1 MKQIIAAA
9 ITAVFMTSAPAF
21 ANHGHII
28 QVHHGA
34 DYVTFALY
42 EDAINICGVNNIFN
56 SVITGGSVNP
66 ACMAQLPWY
75 GITVAGRTTIPQL
88 ATFIGQTN
96 AIDLVFSEFRANWNL
111 LNSDA
116 IIEGY
121 STATTQYAELEELLL
136 GDNNS
141 ALGFNTNGSLTCR
154 DVDAADAT
162 RTVTGAGD
170 LNTPP
175 GSTQ

>member
-162 RTVTGAGD
+162 RTVTGAAN

>member
-34 DYVTFALY
+34 DCVTFALY
-42 EDAINICGVNNIFN
+42 EDAINIWGVNNIFN

-75 GITVAGRTTIPQL
+75 GITVAGNTTIPQL
-88 ATFIGQTN
+88 AMFISKTN
-96 AIDLVFSEFRANWNL
+96 AIDFVFSEFRANWNL

>member
-34 DYVTFALY
+34 DCVTFALY

-121 STATTQYAELEELLL
+121 STVTTQYAELEELLL

-141 ALGFNTNGSLTCR
+141 ALGFDTMGTLTCR
-154 DVDAADAT
+154 DIDAADAT
-162 RTVTGAGD
+162 RTVIGAAN

>member
-56 SVITGGSVNP
+56 SVIIAGSVNP

-88 ATFIGQTN
+88 
-96 AIDLVFSEFRANWNL
+96 
-111 LNSDA
+111 
-116 IIEGY
+116 
-121 STATTQYAELEELLL
+121 TQYAELEELLL

-170 LNTPP
+170 LNMPP

>member
-1 MKQIIAAA
+1 
-9 ITAVFMTSAPAF
+9 
-21 ANHGHII
+21 
-28 QVHHGA
+28 
-34 DYVTFALY
+34 
-42 EDAINICGVNNIFN
+42 
-56 SVITGGSVNP
+56 
-66 ACMAQLPWY
+66 MAQLPWY
-75 GITVAGRTTIPQL
+75 GITVAGNSTIPQL
-88 ATFIGQTN
+88 AMSIGQTN

-121 STATTQYAELEELLL
+121 STVTTQYAELEELLL

-141 ALGFNTNGSLTCR
+141 ALGFDTMGTLTCR
-154 DVDAADAT
+154 DIDAADAT

-170 LNTPP
+170 LNMPP

>member
-34 DYVTFALY
+34 DCVTFALY

-141 ALGFNTNGSLTCR
+141 ALGFNTNGTLTCR
-154 DVDAADAT
+154 DSDAADAT
-162 RTVTGAGD
+162 RTVTGAGN